1 MKNDSFL
8 RIWIW
13 KVPVAITY
21 KYWYKDRNR
30 YGTYVVTFVSSVG
43 FEGIYR
49 MF

>member
-13 KVPVAITY
+13 KVPVAFTY
-21 KYWYKDRNR
+21 KYWYKIET
-30 YGTYVVTFVSSVG
+30 GTYVVTFVSSVG